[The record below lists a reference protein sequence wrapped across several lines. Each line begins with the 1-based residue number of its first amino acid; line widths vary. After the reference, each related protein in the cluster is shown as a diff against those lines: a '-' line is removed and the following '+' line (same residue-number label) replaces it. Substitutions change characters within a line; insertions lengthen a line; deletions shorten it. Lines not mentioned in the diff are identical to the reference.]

1 MSGPATMQSS
11 TFLVPGLFP
20 GRGMRFQPCQI
31 AVSPKSGLLSWLTI
45 TLVLHL
51 SQHRSTYQ
59 SHGPT
64 SRVDDSWCK
73 QPWPIPIRARMALLV
88 SDRVGRILNT
98 NLMYQSYV
106 KMWIDCKRKGKLNY
120 ELITQAKVK
129 QRILALSDKS
139 VGEVMWGPSQ
149 LTPPHNPKGCVA
161 TNPLT

>member
-1 MSGPATMQSS
+1 
-11 TFLVPGLFP
+11 
-20 GRGMRFQPCQI
+20 MRFQPCQS
-31 AVSPKSGLLSWLTI
+31 AVSPKSGLPSWLTI

-98 NLMYQSYV
+98 NLMYQSYI
-106 KMWIDCKRKGKLNY
+106 KMWIDRKRKGKLNY
-120 ELITQAKVK
+120 ELITQGETTHTSS
-129 QRILALSDKS
+129 QRQKRRGSSMKKS
-139 VGEVMWGPSQ
+139 CLELFCDSQ
-149 LTPPHNPKGCVA
+149 PTKR
-161 TNPLT
+161 T